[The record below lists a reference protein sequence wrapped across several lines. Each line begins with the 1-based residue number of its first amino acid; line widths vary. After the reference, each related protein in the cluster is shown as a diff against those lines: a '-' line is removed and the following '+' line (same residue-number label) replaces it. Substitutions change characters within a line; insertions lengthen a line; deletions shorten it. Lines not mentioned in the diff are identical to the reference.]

1 MACRRRPAPSFTSP
15 FDTAAPKAPEVSAC
29 TRPRRRAAPERGQRR
44 ALLDHDAAAG
54 GRVQENL
61 GRRQHGAA
69 AHQQLRVLAYTSIWP
84 ESYTPRPGVPP
95 RNIAP
100 ADSAFRSEAWIAAA
114 LGPRMGA
121 CPAAR
126 ISSPWAGPLTTRL
139 PAYPPLSFGTPKRAR
154 P

>member
-1 MACRRRPAPSFTSP
+1 MMPRPPEAAYRKISGADSTAPLRTSSCV
-15 FDTAAPKAPEVSAC
+15 F
-29 TRPRRRAAPERGQRR
+29 
-44 ALLDHDAAAG
+44 
-54 GRVQENL
+54 
-61 GRRQHGAA
+61 
-69 AHQQLRVLAYTSIWP
+69 LAYTSIWP

-114 LGPRMGA
+114 LGPRMGV

-126 ISSPWAGPLTTRL
+126 ISSPCAGPLTTRL

-154 P
+154 PLNDSAGCRPMPAPSSRVSCSARASTVIRPRWVPLRAASARRKAL

>member
-1 MACRRRPAPSFTSP
+1 MPRPPEAAYRKISGADSTAPLRTSSCV
-15 FDTAAPKAPEVSAC
+15 F
-29 TRPRRRAAPERGQRR
+29 
-44 ALLDHDAAAG
+44 
-54 GRVQENL
+54 
-61 GRRQHGAA
+61 
-69 AHQQLRVLAYTSIWP
+69 LAYTSIWP

-114 LGPRMGA
+114 LGLIRLS
-121 CPAAR
+121 R
-126 ISSPWAGPLTTRL
+126 RQDLKPWAGPLTTRL